1 MRIPFTP
8 PSEYEFKVLFSS
20 TPLHKGSGLDDISIF
35 QPKRLHRSVG
45 NRRGAGIFSFIAKR
59 VLPFIFKAAKPA
71 AKQFVSSV
79 VKDTIKVKGKKP
91 LKQSLKKHGI
101 KALKDTGLNL
111 LSGSGKIM
119 KKRRKRR
126 RKYKG
131 RITSKYLTINE
142 RKKKNGNNR
151 KTRRRY
157 ENDIFSTI

>member
-1 MRIPFTP
+1 MRISFIL
-8 PSEYEFKVLFSS
+8 PSEHEFKVLFSS

-35 QPKRLHRSVG
+35 QSKRLHHSVG
-45 NRRGAGIFSFIAKR
+45 NRRGAGIFSFIGKR

-79 VKDTIKVKGKKP
+79 VKDTIKGKKP
-91 LKQSLKKHGI
+91 LKESLKKHGI

-119 KKRRKRR
+119 KKRR
-126 RKYKG
+126 
-131 RITSKYLTINE
+131 ITSKYLPINKI
-142 RKKKNGNNR
+142 KKKNGNNR

-157 ENDIFSTI
+157 KNNIFSTI

>member
-1 MRIPFTP
+1 MRISFIP

-20 TPLHKGSGLDDISIF
+20 SPLHKGSGLDDISIF
-35 QPKRLHRSVG
+35 QPKRLHHSVG

-79 VKDTIKVKGKKP
+79 VKDTIKGKKP

-119 KKRRKRR
+119 KKRR
-126 RKYKG
+126 
-131 RITSKYLTINE
+131 ITSKYLPINKM
-142 RKKKNGNNR
+142 KKKNSNNR

-157 ENDIFSTI
+157 KNDIFSTI

>member
-1 MRIPFTP
+1 MRISFIP

-20 TPLHKGSGLDDISIF
+20 SPLHKGSGLDDISIF

-45 NRRGAGIFSFIAKR
+45 NRRGGRIFSFIVKR

-79 VKDTIKVKGKKP
+79 VKDTIKGKKP
-91 LKQSLKKHGI
+91 IKQSLKKHGI

-111 LSGSGKIM
+111 LSGSGKII
-119 KKRRKRR
+119 KERRG
-126 RKYKG
+126 KYKG
-131 RITSKYLTINE
+131 RITSKYLTINKKK
-142 RKKKNGNNR
+142 KKKNSNNR

-157 ENDIFSTI
+157 KNDIFSTI

>member
-1 MRIPFTP
+1 MRISFIP
-8 PSEYEFKVLFSS
+8 PSEHEFKVLFSS

-35 QPKRLHRSVG
+35 QPKRLHHSVG
-45 NRRGAGIFSFIAKR
+45 NRRGGGIFSFIAKR

-79 VKDTIKVKGKKP
+79 VKDTIKGKKP
-91 LKQSLKKHGI
+91 LKESLKKHGI

-119 KKRRKRR
+119 KKRR
-126 RKYKG
+126 
-131 RITSKYLTINE
+131 ITSKYLPINKI
-142 RKKKNGNNR
+142 KKKNGNNR

-157 ENDIFSTI
+157 KNDIFSTI

>member
-1 MRIPFTP
+1 MRISFIP
-8 PSEYEFKVLFSS
+8 PSEHEFKVLFSS

-35 QPKRLHRSVG
+35 QPKRLHHSVG
-45 NRRGAGIFSFIAKR
+45 NRRGGGIFLFIAKR

-79 VKDTIKVKGKKP
+79 VKDTIKGKKS
-91 LKQSLKKHGI
+91 LKESLKKHGI

-119 KKRRKRR
+119 KKRR
-126 RKYKG
+126 
-131 RITSKYLTINE
+131 ITSKYLPINKI
-142 RKKKNGNNR
+142 KKKNGNNR

-157 ENDIFSTI
+157 MNDIFSTI

>member
-1 MRIPFTP
+1 MRISFIP

-35 QPKRLHRSVG
+35 QPKRLHHSVG

-79 VKDTIKVKGKKP
+79 VKDTIKGKKP
-91 LKQSLKKHGI
+91 LKESLKKHGI

-119 KKRRKRR
+119 KKRR
-126 RKYKG
+126 
-131 RITSKYLTINE
+131 ITSKYLPINKI
-142 RKKKNGNNR
+142 KKKNGNNR

-157 ENDIFSTI
+157 KNDIFSTI

>member
-1 MRIPFTP
+1 MRISFIP

-20 TPLHKGSGLDDISIF
+20 APLHKGSGLDDISIF
-35 QPKRLHRSVG
+35 QPKRLHHSVG

-79 VKDTIKVKGKKP
+79 VKDTIKGKKT
-91 LKQSLKKHGI
+91 LKQPLKKHGM

-119 KKRRKRR
+119 KKRRKRTG
-126 RKYKG
+126 KYEG
-131 RITSKYLTINE
+131 RITSRYLTINKM
-142 RKKKNGNNR
+142 KKKNSNNR
-151 KTRRRY
+151 KTRRR
-157 ENDIFSTI
+157 

>member
-1 MRIPFTP
+1 MRISCNP

-20 TPLHKGSGLDDISIF
+20 SPLHKGSGLDDISIF

-45 NRRGAGIFSFIAKR
+45 NRKDGGIFSFIAKR

-79 VKDTIKVKGKKP
+79 VKDTIKGKKP

-111 LSGSGKIM
+111 LSGSGKII

-126 RKYKG
+126 GKYKG
-131 RITSKYLTINE
+131 RITSKYLTINK
-142 RKKKNGNNR
+142 RKKKKNSNNR

-157 ENDIFSTI
+157 KNDIFSTI

>member
-1 MRIPFTP
+1 MRISFTP

-20 TPLHKGSGLDDISIF
+20 FPFHKGSGLDDISKF

-59 VLPFIFKAAKPA
+59 VLPFISKAAKPA

-79 VKDTIKVKGKKP
+79 VEDTIKGKKP
-91 LKQSLKKHGI
+91 LKQSLKKLGI

-126 RKYKG
+126 
-131 RITSKYLTINE
+131 ITSKYLPINKM
-142 RKKKNGNNR
+142 KKKNSNNR

-157 ENDIFSTI
+157 KNDIFSTI

>member
-1 MRIPFTP
+1 MRISFIP
-8 PSEYEFKVLFSS
+8 PSEYKFKVLFSS
-20 TPLHKGSGLDDISIF
+20 SPLHKGSGLDDINIF
-35 QPKRLHRSVG
+35 QPKRIHHSVG
-45 NRRGAGIFSFIAKR
+45 NRRGGGIFSFIGKR

-79 VKDTIKVKGKKP
+79 VKDTINGKKP

-119 KKRRKRR
+119 KKRKKRR
-126 RKYKG
+126 GKYKG
-131 RITSKYLTINE
+131 RINN
-142 RKKKNGNNR
+142 RKKSSNNR

-157 ENDIFSTI
+157 KNDIFSTI

>member
-1 MRIPFTP
+1 MRISFIP

-20 TPLHKGSGLDDISIF
+20 SPLHKGSGLDDISIF

-79 VKDTIKVKGKKP
+79 VKDTIKGKKP

-111 LSGSGKIM
+111 LSGSGEIM

-126 RKYKG
+126 
-131 RITSKYLTINE
+131 ITSKYLPINKM
-142 RKKKNGNNR
+142 KKKNSNNR

-157 ENDIFSTI
+157 KNNIFSTI

>member
-1 MRIPFTP
+1 MRISFIH

-20 TPLHKGSGLDDISIF
+20 SPLHKGSGLDDISIF

-45 NRRGAGIFSFIAKR
+45 NRRGGGIFSFIAKR
-59 VLPFIFKAAKPA
+59 VLPFIFKAAKLA

-79 VKDTIKVKGKKP
+79 VKDTIKGKKP
-91 LKQSLKKHGI
+91 LKQSLKTHGI

-126 RKYKG
+126 KYKG
-131 RITSKYLTINE
+131 RITSKYLTINK
-142 RKKKNGNNR
+142 RKKKNSNNR

-157 ENDIFSTI
+157 KNDIFSTI

>member
-1 MRIPFTP
+1 MRISFIP

-20 TPLHKGSGLDDISIF
+20 SPLHKGSGLDDISIF
-35 QPKRLHRSVG
+35 QPKRLHHSVG

-79 VKDTIKVKGKKP
+79 VKDTIKGKKP

-126 RKYKG
+126 
-131 RITSKYLTINE
+131 ITSKYLPINKM
-142 RKKKNGNNR
+142 KKKNSNNR
-151 KTRRRY
+151 KTR
-157 ENDIFSTI
+157 

>member
-1 MRIPFTP
+1 MRISFIP
-8 PSEYEFKVLFSS
+8 PSEHEFKLLFSS

-35 QPKRLHRSVG
+35 QPKRLHHSVG

-79 VKDTIKVKGKKP
+79 VKDTIKGKKP
-91 LKQSLKKHGI
+91 LKESLKKHGI

-119 KKRRKRR
+119 KKRR
-126 RKYKG
+126 
-131 RITSKYLTINE
+131 ITSKYLPINKI
-142 RKKKNGNNR
+142 KKKNSNNR

-157 ENDIFSTI
+157 KNDIFSII

>member
-1 MRIPFTP
+1 MRISFIP
-8 PSEYEFKVLFSS
+8 PSEHEFKVLFSS

-35 QPKRLHRSVG
+35 QPKRLHHSVG

-59 VLPFIFKAAKPA
+59 ELPFIFKAAKPA

-79 VKDTIKVKGKKP
+79 VKDTIKGKKP
-91 LKQSLKKHGI
+91 LKESLKKHGI

-119 KKRRKRR
+119 KKRR
-126 RKYKG
+126 
-131 RITSKYLTINE
+131 ITFKSLPINKI
-142 RKKKNGNNR
+142 KKKNGNNR

-157 ENDIFSTI
+157 KNDIFSTI

>member
-1 MRIPFTP
+1 MRISFIP

-35 QPKRLHRSVG
+35 QPKRLHHSVG
-45 NRRGAGIFSFIAKR
+45 NRRGAGISSFIAKR

-79 VKDTIKVKGKKP
+79 VKDTIKGKKP
-91 LKQSLKKHGI
+91 LKESLKKHGI
-101 KALKDTGLNL
+101 KALKDAGLNL

-119 KKRRKRR
+119 KKT
-126 RKYKG
+126 
-131 RITSKYLTINE
+131 RITSKYLPINKI
-142 RKKKNGNNR
+142 KKKNGNNR

-157 ENDIFSTI
+157 KNDIFSTI